1 MGEIAPFVP
10 AIPAMIVGHALDGST
25 PPLGLGEPFAL
36 LGGDRLGPDG
46 IPFQVMHDHQPMFL
60 RWVTQSCEASLTAER
75 FWFRGRAA
83 IFTGWKGAGRT
94 HAARWLARCAG
105 VPHVILNISDPI
117 IASAVASSGAVSEA
131 LVALPIT
138 VAMAAKRC
146 ANPMVSVIGVDQASD
161 DVKAGLAAMMD
172 KDAGVY
178 WSEDQLG
185 TCVDLSQVTWII
197 QAESA
202 ASLPPAIRNE
212 ATNVAFSAAPRQIES
227 VFTLSIML
235 EVMADLGVEP
245 TDPSYAWSRIKD
257 QLPSYYQLSGKALY
271 ADMIDAISSLKHV
284 PLLEARGD
292 PDDVPY

>member
-1 MGEIAPFVP
+1 MGEIASFVP
-10 AIPAMIVGHALDGST
+10 AITAMIVGHALDGST

-46 IPFQVMHDHQPMFL
+46 IPFQVMHDHQPHFL
-60 RWVTQSCEASLTAER
+60 RWVNQSCEASLAAER

-83 IFTGWKGAGRT
+83 VFTGWKGAGRT

-131 LVALPIT
+131 LVAMPIT

-146 ANPMVSVIGVDQASD
+146 ANPIVSVVGADQASD

-185 TCVDLSQVTWII
+185 TCVDLSEVSWVI
-197 QAESA
+197 QAENA
-202 ASLPPAIRNE
+202 ASLPSAIRNE
-212 ATNVAFSAAPRQIES
+212 ATNVVFSAAPNRIES

-235 EVMADLGVEP
+235 EAMHDLGVEP
-245 TDPSYAWSRIKD
+245 TDPTYGWSRIKD
-257 QLPSYYQLSGKALY
+257 QLSGYYQLSGKTLY
-271 ADMIDAISSLKHV
+271 ADLLNAISSLKHV
-284 PLLEARGD
+284 PLLGVRD
-292 PDDVPY
+292 DSDDVPY

>member
-1 MGEIAPFVP
+1 MGEIAPFMP

-46 IPFQVMHDHQPMFL
+46 IPFQVMHDHQPTFL
-60 RWVTQSCEASLTAER
+60 RWVTQSCEASLAAER
-75 FWFRGRAA
+75 FWFRGRTA

-117 IASAVASSGAVSEA
+117 IASAVASSGGVTEA
-131 LVALPIT
+131 LGALPIT

-146 ANPMVSVIGVDQASD
+146 ANPVASVVGVDQASD

-185 TCVDLSQVTWII
+185 TCVDLSEVTWCI
-197 QAESA
+197 QAESVR
-202 ASLPPAIRNE
+202 SLPSTIRNG
-212 ATNVAFSAAPRQIES
+212 ATMVAFDAGPRRLES
-227 VFTLSIML
+227 VFALSVML
-235 EVMADLGVEP
+235 EAMADLGVEP
-245 TDPSYAWSRIKD
+245 TDPRYGWSRVKERLAD
-257 QLPSYYQLSGKALY
+257 HYQRSGKALY
-271 ADMIDAISSLKHV
+271 ADGQRDFE
-284 PLLEARGD
+284 PEAHAVARNAR
-292 PDDVPY
+292 

>member
-1 MGEIAPFVP
+1 MGEIAPFAP

-46 IPFQVMHDHQPMFL
+46 IPFQVMHDHQPNFL
-60 RWVTQSCEASLTAER
+60 RWVNQSCDASLAAER
-75 FWFRGRAA
+75 FWFRGRTA

-105 VPHVILNISDPI
+105 VPHVILNVSDPI
-117 IASAVASSGAVSEA
+117 IASAVAASGAVSEA
-131 LVALPIT
+131 LVALPVT
-138 VAMAAKRC
+138 TAMAANRC
-146 ANPMVSVIGVDQASD
+146 ANPIVNVVGADQASD
-161 DVKAGLAAMMD
+161 DVKAGLAVMMD

-185 TCVDLSQVTWII
+185 TCVDLSEVTWVL
-197 QAESA
+197 QVESA
-202 ASLPPAIRNE
+202 ASLLSTIRNE
-212 ATNVAFSAAPRQIES
+212 ATTVVFSAAPRSFES

-235 EVMADLGVEP
+235 EAMADLGVEP
-245 TDPSYAWSRIKD
+245 TDPTYAWSRLKD
-257 QLPSYYQLSGKALY
+257 RLPDYYQLSGKVLY
-271 ADMIDAISSLKHV
+271 ADMIDALSSLKHV
-284 PLLEARGD
+284 PLPHAHGD